1 MYLYQDAISIIKTFE
16 GFNEKAYPDPGTGE
30 GPYTF
35 GYGTQFYPDGSQVK
49 QGHCCTKEKA
59 LEYLFYEV
67 NIIATEVD
75 KLNLE
80 IDLNMKQGLISFI
93 HSVGWDSFLYSSI
106 IDLCESENYIQ
117 AAQEFGKWIFNEEH
131 EVIGGLLDR
140 RRQESALFLD
150 TENTPGNLL
159 LKAFRNYSASPE
171 QVAAIRQLE
180 TEINPYVL
188 SAFANK
194 FNVTYS
200 GDFDLSEEDLRFIF
214 EFQK

>member
-1 MYLYQDAISIIKTFE
+1 MYLYQDAISIIKAFE
-16 GFNEKAYPDPGTGE
+16 GFNEKAYPDPVTGSD
-30 GPYTF
+30 PYTF

-59 LEYLFYEV
+59 LEYLLYEI
-67 NIIATEVD
+67 NIIAEELD

-80 IDLNMKQGLISFI
+80 IDLDMKQGLISFI
-93 HSVGWDSFLYSSI
+93 HSVGWDSFLYSPI
-106 IDLCESENYIQ
+106 IDLCENENYAQ

-140 RRQESALFLD
+140 RRQEACLFLD
-150 TENTPGNLL
+150 LESLPGNLL
-159 LKAFRNYSASPE
+159 LKAFRNYSASTE
-171 QVAAIRQLE
+171 QIAAIRQLE
-180 TEINPYVL
+180 TEINPYIL
-188 SAFANK
+188 SEFANK

>member
-1 MYLYQDAISIIKTFE
+1 MYLYQDAISIIKAFE
-16 GFNEKAYPDPGTGE
+16 GFNEKAYPDPVTGSD
-30 GPYTF
+30 PYTF

-59 LEYLFYEV
+59 LEYLLYEISV
-67 NIIATEVD
+67 IAEELD

-80 IDLNMKQGLISFI
+80 IDLDMKQGLISFI
-93 HSVGWDSFLYSSI
+93 HSVGWDSFLYSPI
-106 IDLCESENYIQ
+106 IDLCENENYAQ

-140 RRQESALFLD
+140 RRQEACLFLD
-150 TENTPGNLL
+150 LESLPGNLL
-159 LKAFRNYSASPE
+159 LKAFRNYSASAE

-180 TEINPYVL
+180 TEINPYIL
-188 SAFANK
+188 SEFANK